1 MNVATPTETSA
12 VNPDKKWQRSH
23 FFVTASQKFC
33 YCKIWVQTNETKLN
47 EVLRGLIGKDN
58 AEVVSETKS
67 LSTKDDLLQAKAALK
82 DNIRTLEEN

>member
-1 MNVATPTETSA
+1 MTL
-12 VNPDKKWQRSH
+12 RH
-23 FFVTASQKFC
+23 FGIHPGT
-33 YCKIWVQTNETKLN
+33 IQTNETKLY